1 MRFKKG
7 DKVVVRSYKDM
18 YKEFGGKDGCFEY
31 GDDLY
36 PRGGGDY
43 CFASEMDCFGGNTF
57 VVDAVVGEGEYRL
70 FSDDPTENAVLS
82 DYTFTDEML
91 KSLPTKEMYSAF
103 PANGEFMVEDV
114 EGGIS
119 ISFVQGGKTYPVGTV
134 YATANGKNTTLT
146 LSVDGILPS
155 NGGNKKDKSPA
166 LRVTFL
172 NGEARTGKLHEG
184 RGVHDE

>member
-7 DKVVVRSYKDM
+7 DEVVVRSYKDM
-18 YKEFGGKDGCFEY
+18 YKEFGGKHGCFEY

-36 PRGGGDY
+36 PRGGDDY
-43 CFASEMDCFGGNTF
+43 CFTSEMDRFGGNTF
-57 VVDAVVGEGEYRL
+57 VVDAVVGKGEYRL
-70 FSDDPTENAVLS
+70 TSDSKCFIDVD

-91 KSLPTKEMYSAF
+91 KSLPTKEMHSAF
-103 PANGEFMVEDV
+103 PAKGEFMVEDV

-119 ISFVQGGKTYPVGTV
+119 ISFVRNGKTYPVGTV
-134 YATANGKNTTLT
+134 YALANGKSSTLT

-155 NGGNKKDKSPA
+155 NGDNKKDKVPT

-172 NGEARTGKLHEG
+172 NGEVRTGKLHEG
-184 RGVHDE
+184 RGVYDE